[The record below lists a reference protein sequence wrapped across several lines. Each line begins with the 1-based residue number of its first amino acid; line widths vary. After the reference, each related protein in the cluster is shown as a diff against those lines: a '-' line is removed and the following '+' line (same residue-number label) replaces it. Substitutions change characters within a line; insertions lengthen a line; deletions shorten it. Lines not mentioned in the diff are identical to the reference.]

1 MPNFTVPSFVAT
13 FTTPHSLILRTS
25 ITVGASVP
33 VPLSDSSLVTS
44 LPSGLL
50 LQQPFVVGP
59 GFSPIPAKTVSQI
72 VAGKYVD
79 LGDLLSVNIV
89 QTEPESQ
96 AFLDGRLVF
105 LPSAKKQRRR
115 IEDIVT
121 WSEAFTIFTL
131 ILTSYFPHRWKDLTS
146 YKLLILRTYR
156 QFSGRVWLAYDQA
169 FRQHA
174 AATKLVD
181 WSTMNVQLYNFHAAG
196 ASVHSGSGG
205 SLSELPEPSGA
216 GSSQVIC
223 QLWKR
228 GCCLA
233 QFALCWVTHHCSTCA
248 GSHRVLECKSHFDKT
263 SLLDRK
269 RRSASPPSIPS
280 PTSKSRR

>member
-1 MPNFTVPSFVAT
+1 MQQLLDCQPAIETATPSAVCSWPRFFT
-13 FTTPHSLILRTS
+13 
-25 ITVGASVP
+25 
-33 VPLSDSSLVTS
+33 
-44 LPSGLL
+44 
-50 LQQPFVVGP
+50 
-59 GFSPIPAKTVSQI
+59 IPAKTVSQI
-72 VAGKYVD
+72 VASKYVD

-131 ILTSYFPHRWKDLTS
+131 ILTSYFLHRWKDLTS

-174 AATKLVD
+174 AATKLMD

-196 ASVHSGSGG
+196 ASVCSGSGG

-216 GSSQVIC
+216 DSSQVIC
-223 QLWKR
+223 GSWNR
-228 GCCLA
+228 GRCSA
-233 QFALCWVTHHCSTCA
+233 QFASCRFAHRCSTCV
-248 GSHRVLECKSHFDKT
+248 GSHSASECSRRFDKT
-263 SLLDRK
+263 FSHDRK
-269 RRSASPPSIPS
+269 CSSASPPSVPS
-280 PTSKSRR
+280 STSKTRR